1 VIGVFKALK
10 AGLTLAPVLQLSNFT
25 KVFMVDYDIY
35 SFGVGA
41 ILYQGKGSLAFFNRA
56 MAPHTKLSAY
66 EREEHW
72 GYL

>member
-1 VIGVFKALK
+1 VIGVFEALK
-10 AGLTLAPVLQLSNFT
+10 AGLTLAPVLQLPNFT

-41 ILYQGKGSLAFFNRA
+41 ILYQGKGPLAFFSCA